1 MSRIAMFPLGAA
13 AVLAALV
20 AAGCGSE
27 KPKTETYA
35 SQERGFSVTF
45 PCDWQKS
52 TTGYGMDLE
61 VVPPNQVDSGGFRDA
76 LFVRVEGIG
85 KTMLLD
91 EFFAAKVAK
100 MAAVVPEFKEIEKG
114 PTNLNGQDARRLVWS
129 YAHGNTPVQS
139 MAYFLL
145 SGQRGYTIA
154 GSARVDRFA
163 QRTPAFEEV
172 MATFKVEGAPAAAAP
187 AAPAATTPPAAPAA
201 SAPDKPAAPP
211 APADSPAPSPE
222 AGK

>member
-1 MSRIAMFPLGAA
+1 MSRIAVFPLVAA

-27 KPKTETYA
+27 KPKTETYV
-35 SQERGFSVTF
+35 SQDRGFSVTF

-61 VVPPNQVDSGGFRDA
+61 VVPPNQADSGGFRDA

-85 KTMLLD
+85 KTMSLD
-91 EFFAAKVAK
+91 EFFVAKVAK
-100 MAAVVPEFKEIEKG
+100 MAAVVPDFKEIEKG

-139 MAYFLL
+139 MAYFLV

-163 QRTPAFEEV
+163 QREPAFEEV

-201 SAPDKPAAPP
+201 PAPDKPAAPA